1 MAGVLN
7 DSMREADIT
16 RLWRARRTILEMLF
30 DRGYAVLNNPEDLY
44 QSLSDF
50 TEDFKSKGFNR
61 EQITILRQK
70 RDDPSQQIYVF
81 FPEEKRGKAV
91 GISVISERAKQI
103 EATNVQ
109 AAIFVL
115 QTGLTSFAKNTIDKV
130 AIGANCK
137 IETFNENDL
146 LVNITHHVLVPR
158 HEVMSEEEKKA
169 LLRRYR
175 LKESQL
181 PRIQKG
187 DPVARYY
194 GLKHGDV
201 VKITRPSETAGRYV
215 TYRLC
220 VG

>member
-1 MAGVLN
+1 MADIL
-7 DSMREADIT
+7 DPMREIDIT
-16 RLWRARRTILEMLF
+16 RLWRARRTVLEMLF
-30 DRGYAVLNNPEDLY
+30 DRGYAVLNNDEDMN
-44 QSLSDF
+44 QSLQFF
-50 TEDFKSKGFNR
+50 TDDFKSKGYNR
-61 EQITILRQK
+61 EQISILRQK
-70 RDDPSQQIYVF
+70 REDPAQQIWVF

-91 GISVISERAKQI
+91 GISVITEKVKQL

-115 QTGLTSFAKNTIDKV
+115 QTGLTTFAKNTIDKV
-130 AIGANCK
+130 SISANCT
-137 IETFNENDL
+137 IETFNENEL

-158 HEVMSEEEKKA
+158 HELMSIDQKKA

-194 GLKHGDV
+194 GLRHGDV

>member
-1 MAGVLN
+1 MASLYN
-7 DSMREADIT
+7 QAMFEMDLT
-16 RLWRARRTILEMLF
+16 RLWRARRTVLEMLD
-30 DRGYAVLNNPEDLY
+30 DRGYAVLNTAEDLLK
-44 QSLSDF
+44 SRADF
-50 TEDFKSKGFNR
+50 AAEFASRNNDR
-61 EQITILRQK
+61 EQLTILRQK
-70 RDDPSQQIYVF
+70 RGNPADQIYVF

-91 GISVISERAKQI
+91 GIGVIAEKAKRLESEG
-103 EATNVQ
+103 VH

-115 QTGLTSFAKNTIDKV
+115 QSGLTTFAKNTIDKV
-130 AIGANCK
+130 AVGSNIR

-146 LVNITHHVLVPR
+146 LVNITHHSLVPR
-158 HEVMSEEEKKA
+158 HELMTEEERKS
-169 LLRRYR
+169 LLIRYQ

-181 PRIQKG
+181 PRIQRS

-215 TYRLC
+215 SYRLC